1 MSGLSYE
8 AARRRSRAAA
18 DFGASQQICT
28 PLTQI
33 KL

>member
-1 MSGLSYE
+1 MSGFSYE
-8 AARRRSRAAA
+8 TAKRRGDAAA

-28 PLTQI
+28 RLTQI